1 MPTSQTN
8 EKPQGAQAVKAAL
21 ASAPMSPGVYLMK
34 DARGRVIYVG
44 KAKRLRNRVASYARE
59 DKFPSWHGHKV
70 QAMVSQVSAVDFV
83 VTATEKEALLLEE
96 TLIKK
101 HRPRY
106 NVDLRDD
113 KNYPLFRLSLQHDF
127 PRLSLVRKPAADGAR
142 YFGPFGHAGAA
153 RQTMRFLQR
162 IFPLRRCSDHTLK
175 NRSRPCLDFDT
186 GRCAAPCTGRISQ
199 EDYQRLARQMEA
211 FFKGQGQEVAAELK
225 RRMAQASAAERYEEA
240 AAFRDRLTALER
252 TLERQRVA
260 KAEGGEMDV
269 WALHQGEEGYGLALL
284 RVRGGR
290 VMDTRVHDLKDAALA
305 PAEALAQA
313 MISLYGDANPPPP
326 LVLVSHFPPE
336 PSLLAEVLAER
347 AGRQVEI
354 RRPRRGEK
362 RELMDMALMNA
373 AQPREVSGPDKEQV
387 LARLQKKLG
396 LAGPPHMMECVD
408 ISHLGGSLTVASL
421 TAMQEGELHKAG
433 YRRYK
438 VVSTAGTP
446 DDYAAMA
453 EVVGRR
459 LKGDRPPPDLL
470 LLDGGKGQLGMAVAV
485 LKGLAPNMRPALAAL
500 AKGRHG
506 LPDRLYLTD
515 RKNPVN
521 FKPGDPALLMLM
533 RLRDEAHRFAVTYHR
548 LLRKKALTRSILEEI
563 PGIGP
568 KRRKALFKAFGSLA
582 ALKKAG
588 APEIAAQAGLDMETS
603 QRVYGFLA
611 SLDSHKP
618 PE

>member
-1 MPTSQTN
+1 MQATPTN
-8 EKPQGAQAVKAAL
+8 EKPQGTEAVKAAL
-21 ASAPMSPGVYLMK
+21 AEAPLSPGVYLMK

-44 KAKRLRNRVASYARE
+44 KAKRLRNRLASYARE
-59 DKFPSWHGHKV
+59 EKFPSFHRQKV
-70 QAMVSQVSAVDFV
+70 QAMVSRVSAVDFV
-83 VTATEKEALLLEE
+83 VTATEKEALLLED

-106 NVDLRDD
+106 NIDLRDD

-127 PRLSLVRKPAADGAR
+127 PRLSLVRKPAKDGAR

-153 RQTMRFLQR
+153 RQTMRLLQR
-162 IFPLRRCSDHTLK
+162 IFPLRRCSDHTLN
-175 NRSRPCLDFDT
+175 NRTRPCLDFDT
-186 GRCAAPCTGRISQ
+186 GRCVAPCAGRISQ
-199 EDYQRLARQMEA
+199 DDYQGLARQMEA

-225 RRMAQASAAERYEEA
+225 RRMAEASMAERYEEA
-240 AAFRDRLTALER
+240 AAFRDRLVALER

-260 KAEGGEMDV
+260 KAEGGDLDV
-269 WALHQGEEGYGLALL
+269 WALREAEDAYVLALL
-284 RVRGGR
+284 QVRGGR
-290 VMDTRVHDLKDAALA
+290 VVASRVHDLKDAALA
-305 PAEALAQA
+305 PDEAMAQA
-313 MISLYGDANPPPP
+313 LVSLYEDTNPPPP
-326 LVLVSHFPPE
+326 LVLVSHFPPG
-336 PSLLAEVLAER
+336 PSVVAEVLAER

-354 RRPRRGEK
+354 RHPQRGEK
-362 RELMDMALMNA
+362 RALMDMALMNA
-373 AQPREVSGPDKEQV
+373 ARPREPRGPDKEQV

-396 LAGPPHMMECVD
+396 LAGLPDMMECVD

-421 TAMQEGELHKAG
+421 VAMQKGEPFKAG

-438 VVSTAGTP
+438 IVSTSGTP

-470 LLDGGKGQLGMAVAV
+470 LLDGGKGQLGVAMDV
-485 LKGLAPNMRPALAAL
+485 LQNLSCEMRPAVAAL
-500 AKGRHG
+500 AKGKRG
-506 LPDRLYLTD
+506 LPDRLYLPG

-521 FKPGDPALLMLM
+521 FKQGDPALLLLM
-533 RLRDEAHRFAVTYHR
+533 RLRDEAHRFAITYHR

-568 KRRKALFKAFGSLA
+568 KRRKDLFKAFGSLA

-588 APEIAAQAGLDMETS
+588 AGEIAGRAGLDGDMA

-611 SLDSHKP
+611 ALDSPHP